1 MIELILDE
9 CLEAIREKRATLAEC
24 LAKYP
29 QYAEELAPLLEMAV
43 AIENLPEIQPS
54 EEFKQ
59 STRARLLLAGRKPSD
74 GRAGEQAPPD
84 AIGHVTFDGF
94 SRSKRRKDPEL

>member
-9 CLEAIREKRATLAEC
+9 CFEAIREKRATLADC

-29 QYAEELAPLLEMAV
+29 EHAKELQPLLEMAL
-43 AIENLPEIQPS
+43 ALEGLPSIEPT

-59 STRARLLLAGRKPSD
+59 STRTRLLLAGRKPSD

-84 AIGHVTFDGF
+84 AIGQVTLDGVTR
-94 SRSKRRKDPEL
+94 SRHN